1 MIRTMDYHNPVMA
14 MESLEL
20 LQPRSAGIYV
30 DATLGGGGHARLLLE
45 RLGTGHLYGLDQD
58 PDAVANAPEDT
69 RFTLLRGNFRH
80 LRKLLRMEGVNQID
94 GLLADFGVSSHQFD
108 TGARG
113 FSIRHEAPL
122 DMRMN
127 PERPLHAAAVV
138 NDHEHSEL
146 VRILRDYGE
155 IPRPGK
161 IVKALE
167 RQRPLHTTGALR
179 EALLPLAPRHRENRF
194 LAQVFQAIRI
204 EVNQELQAIEELLEQ
219 IPSLLRPGGRIVCLS
234 YHSLEDRLVKNF
246 FRFGNTQGEAQKDF
260 YGKLLRP
267 LEPLTRKPLV
277 PEETEL
283 EANPRSRS
291 VKLRAAVKSLP
302 DAKN

>member
-14 MESLEL
+14 SESLEL
-20 LQPRSAGIYV
+20 LQPRSGGIYV

-45 RLGTGHLYGLDQD
+45 RLGEGQLYGFDQD
-58 PDAVANAPEDT
+58 PDAVANAPEDP
-69 RFTLLRGNFRH
+69 RFTLVRGNFRH
-80 LRKLLRMEGVNQID
+80 LRKLLRLQGLSQID

-138 NDHEHSEL
+138 NDYERPEL
-146 VRILRDYGE
+146 MRILRDYGE
-155 IPRPGK
+155 IQRPGK
-161 IVKALE
+161 IVSALE
-167 RQRPLHTTGALR
+167 KQRPISTTGDLR
-179 EALLPLAPRHRENRF
+179 EALLPLAPRQRENRF

-204 EVNQELQAIEELLEQ
+204 EVNEELKAIEELLEQ
-219 IPSLLRPGGRIVCLS
+219 STGLLRPGGRVVCLS

-246 FRFGNTQGEAQKDF
+246 FRYGNTQGQPQKDF

-277 PEETEL
+277 PADAEL
-283 EANPRSRS
+283 EENPRARS
-291 VKLRAAVKSLP
+291 VKLRAAAKPLS
-302 DAKN
+302 DAE